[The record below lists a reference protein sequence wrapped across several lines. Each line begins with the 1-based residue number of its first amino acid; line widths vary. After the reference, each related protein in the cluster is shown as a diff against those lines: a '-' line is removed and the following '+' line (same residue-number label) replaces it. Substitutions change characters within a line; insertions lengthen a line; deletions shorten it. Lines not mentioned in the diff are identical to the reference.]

1 MGTAQIRK
9 LFEER
14 TLSIHLQKFIE
25 RVRANDAK
33 GGKDFAMP
41 MKDAKGMAADLT
53 ELLLELRTFQQAT
66 LQAQTDQVI
75 ELKIDGG
82 KF

>member
-1 MGTAQIRK
+1 
-9 LFEER
+9 
-14 TLSIHLQKFIE
+14 
-25 RVRANDAK
+25 
-33 GGKDFAMP
+33 

-53 ELLLELRTFQQAT
+53 ELLLELRTFQQAA
-66 LQAQTDQVI
+66 LKSQTDQVI

>member
-1 MGTAQIRK
+1 M
-9 LFEER
+9 
-14 TLSIHLQKFIE
+14 SIHLQKFIE
-25 RVRANDAK
+25 RVRNNDAR
-33 GGKDFAMP
+33 GGKDFVMP

-53 ELLLELRTFQQAT
+53 ELLLELRTLQQAA
-66 LQAQTDQVI
+66 LNGQTDQVI

>member
-1 MGTAQIRK
+1 M
-9 LFEER
+9 
-14 TLSIHLQKFIE
+14 SIHLQKFIE

-33 GGKDFAMP
+33 GGKDFVMP

-53 ELLLELRTFQQAT
+53 ELLLELRAFQTASLKEQ
-66 LQAQTDQVI
+66 QNQVLEI
-75 ELKIDGG
+75 KIDGG

>member
-1 MGTAQIRK
+1 V
-9 LFEER
+9 
-14 TLSIHLQKFIE
+14 SIHLQKFIE

-33 GGKDFAMP
+33 GGKDFVMP

-53 ELLLELRTFQQAT
+53 ELLLELRAFQTASLKEQ
-66 LQAQTDQVI
+66 QNQVLEI
-75 ELKIDGG
+75 KIDGG